1 MYIYYPSCNF
11 TKNFPDTAKKLREYM
26 KTQPD
31 VKVAGC
37 CHVTGELPKE
47 GDIIVTVC
55 MSCMV
60 LLEERRPDVQ
70 QISLFEFLLTRKDFP
85 WPDKKGEKFALQ
97 DCFRARGKHEL
108 HEAVRECMAKMGC
121 EVIECPPSRDE
132 ATYDGSFLL
141 HEAYP
146 QCVEEAPKY
155 FVDYL
160 TPHITVMPKEE
171 WPQVFRQRVAELPD
185 KKVVTYCNVCTS
197 SLKEGGA
204 EAYHLAE
211 ILFE

>member
-11 TKNFPDTAKKLREYM
+11 TKNFPETAKKIREYM

-47 GDIIVTVC
+47 GDVIVTVC

-60 LLEERRPDVQ
+60 LLEERRPDVKS
-70 QISLFEFLLTRKDFP
+70 INLFEFLLTRADFP
-85 WPDKKGEKFALQ
+85 WPDRKGETWALQ

-108 HEAVRECMAKMGC
+108 HEAVRECMKKMG
-121 EVIECPPSRDE
+121 VDIVECPPSRDE
-132 ATYDGSFLL
+132 ADYDGSFLL

-146 QCVEEAPKY
+146 QCVKEAPKY

-160 TPHITVMPKEE
+160 KDYITVKPKEE
-171 WPQVFRQRVAELPD
+171 WPAVYEKRVRELPCKD
-185 KKVVTYCNVCTS
+185 VVTYCNVCTS
-197 SLKEGGA
+197 SLKEAGA
-204 EAYHLAE
+204 NAKHLAE
-211 ILFE
+211 LLF